1 MNREQRRA
9 QKKAQRGQPKPK
21 HPQYLRMTKE
31 QRMDALVKNGITIKD
46 LEENYNKGYE
56 AGFAVA
62 SGPVIKTCYAA
73 VCLALNELHGFGM
86 KRCKDV
92 LNLVDEKI
100 LFSITSMEAI
110 EEVWQKIGLQIDF
123 NEVVSDRI
131 TEREDKNDAKSQ

>member
-21 HPQYLRMTKE
+21 QPQYLRMTKE

-131 TEREDKNDAKSQ
+131 TEREDKNDA

>member
-1 MNREQRRA
+1 
-9 QKKAQRGQPKPK
+9 
-21 HPQYLRMTKE
+21 
-31 QRMDALVKNGITIKD
+31 MDALVKNGITIKD

-62 SGPVIKTCYAA
+62 SGPVIKACYAA

-100 LFSITSMEAI
+100 LFSLTSMETI

-131 TEREDKNDAKSQ
+131 MEREDKNDA

>member
-21 HPQYLRMTKE
+21 QPQYLRMTKE

-100 LFSITSMEAI
+100 LFSLTSMETI
-110 EEVWQKIGLQIDF
+110 EEVWKKIGLQIDF

-131 TEREDKNDAKSQ
+131 TEREDKNDA

>member
-21 HPQYLRMTKE
+21 QPQYLRMTKE

-73 VCLALNELHGFGM
+73 VCLALNELHG
-86 KRCKDV
+86 
-92 LNLVDEKI
+92 L
-100 LFSITSMEAI
+100 A
-110 EEVWQKIGLQIDF
+110 
-123 NEVVSDRI
+123 
-131 TEREDKNDAKSQ
+131 

>member
-1 MNREQRRA
+1 MNREHRRA

-21 HPQYLRMTKE
+21 QPQYLRMTKE

-100 LFSITSMEAI
+100 LFSLTSMETI

-131 TEREDKNDAKSQ
+131 TEREDKNDA

>member
-21 HPQYLRMTKE
+21 QPQYLRMTKE

-100 LFSITSMEAI
+100 LFSITSMETI

-131 TEREDKNDAKSQ
+131 TEREDKNDA

>member
-21 HPQYLRMTKE
+21 QPQYLRTTKQ

-73 VCLALNELHGFGM
+73 VCLALDELHGFGM

-100 LFSITSMEAI
+100 LFSLTSMETI

-131 TEREDKNDAKSQ
+131 TEREDKNDA

>member
-21 HPQYLRMTKE
+21 QPQYLRMTKE

-100 LFSITSMEAI
+100 LFSLTSMETI
-110 EEVWQKIGLQIDF
+110 EEVGQKIGLQIDF

-131 TEREDKNDAKSQ
+131 TEREDKNDA

>member
-21 HPQYLRMTKE
+21 QPQYLRMTKQ

-46 LEENYNKGYE
+46 LEENYNEGYE

-100 LFSITSMEAI
+100 LFSLTSMETI

-131 TEREDKNDAKSQ
+131 TEREDKNDA

>member
-21 HPQYLRMTKE
+21 QPQYLRMTKE

-73 VCLALNELHGFGM
+73 VCLALNKLHGFGM

-100 LFSITSMEAI
+100 LFSLTSMETI

-131 TEREDKNDAKSQ
+131 TEREDKNDA

>member
-21 HPQYLRMTKE
+21 QPQYLRMTKE

-100 LFSITSMEAI
+100 LLSLTSMETI

-131 TEREDKNDAKSQ
+131 TEREDKNDAESQ

>member
-21 HPQYLRMTKE
+21 QPQYLRMTKQ

-100 LFSITSMEAI
+100 LFSFTSMETI

-131 TEREDKNDAKSQ
+131 TEREDKNDA

>member
-9 QKKAQRGQPKPK
+9 QNKAQRGQPKPK
-21 HPQYLRMTKE
+21 QPQYLRMTKQ

-100 LFSITSMEAI
+100 LFSLTSMETI

-131 TEREDKNDAKSQ
+131 TEREDKNDA

>member
-21 HPQYLRMTKE
+21 QPQYLRMTKQ

-100 LFSITSMEAI
+100 LFSLTSMETI

-123 NEVVSDRI
+123 NEVASDRI
-131 TEREDKNDAKSQ
+131 TEREDKNDA

>member
-21 HPQYLRMTKE
+21 QPQYLRMTKQ

-56 AGFAVA
+56 AGFAIA

-100 LFSITSMEAI
+100 LFSLTSMETI

-131 TEREDKNDAKSQ
+131 TEREDKNDA

>member
-1 MNREQRRA
+1 
-9 QKKAQRGQPKPK
+9 
-21 HPQYLRMTKE
+21 
-31 QRMDALVKNGITIKD
+31 MDALVKNGITIKD

-100 LFSITSMEAI
+100 LFSLTSMETI

-131 TEREDKNDAKSQ
+131 TEREDKNDDG

>member
-21 HPQYLRMTKE
+21 QPQYLRMTKE

-100 LFSITSMEAI
+100 LFSLTSMETI

-131 TEREDKNDAKSQ
+131 MEREDKNDA

>member
-21 HPQYLRMTKE
+21 QPQYLRMTKE

-46 LEENYNKGYE
+46 LEENYNKGHE

-100 LFSITSMEAI
+100 LFSLTSMETI

-131 TEREDKNDAKSQ
+131 TEREDKNDA

>member
-21 HPQYLRMTKE
+21 QPQYLRMTKQ

-100 LFSITSMEAI
+100 LFSLTSMESI
-110 EEVWQKIGLQIDF
+110 EEVWQKIGWQIDF

-131 TEREDKNDAKSQ
+131 TEREDKNDA

>member
-21 HPQYLRMTKE
+21 QPQYLRMTKE
-31 QRMDALVKNGITIKD
+31 QRMDSLVKNGITIKD

-100 LFSITSMEAI
+100 LFSLTSMETI

-131 TEREDKNDAKSQ
+131 TEREDKNDA